1 MKQQGKMCIVSEAGC
16 EHFPAGSCQQASA
29 RQQECRRDSEGHT
42 DIDTDILSLHYFV
55 IGYIVLFCIDYHS
68 S

>member
-1 MKQQGKMCIVSEAGC
+1 MSISQQGRVK
-16 EHFPAGSCQQASA
+16 QASA
-29 RQQECRRDSEGHT
+29 RQQECRRGSEGHT

-55 IGYIVLFCIDYHS
+55 IGYTVLFCIDYHS